1 MIIKVVVMAIHTCDT
16 QSRTFWYHVVTPI
29 LLKTAFEVAMVV
41 FGGVKVLRPAVGGL
55 AIENR
60 YT

>member
-1 MIIKVVVMAIHTCDT
+1 MAIHTCDT

-55 AIENR
+55 AIENS

>member
-1 MIIKVVVMAIHTCDT
+1 MAIHTCDT

-41 FGGVKVLRPAVGGL
+41 FGEVKVVRPAALLDLRSKTV
-55 AIENR
+55 
-60 YT
+60 TPD